1 MIPTKPYRI
10 CLFLLLVFAT
20 LSFTPY
26 ARHGGWVLMAF
37 FIVLALAAKRNPGLK
52 GFTFT
57 IMIFAV
63 VTAAMYYP
71 QYFTHIGSF
80 KLSGLITPLLQIIMF
95 GMGCELS
102 VKDLA
107 NVIKMPKAV
116 TVAVI
121 CHYTIMPLVG
131 FTLATVFNF
140 PKEIAAGIILVGCCP
155 SGLASNVMSY
165 IAKANLALSIT
176 VTAVSNLL
184 APFLTPLL
192 MQLLAGKFVHIHFW
206 DMVWNTSKVVIIPIA
221 AGLLFDY
228 LIKGRLKW
236 LDKLMPLL
244 SMLSIGIII
253 LIIISAGR
261 DSLLKVGL
269 LLIVAEFIQN
279 VSGYTLGYWI
289 SRLLGFKE
297 KECRTISLEVG
308 MQNSGLASDLAL
320 TMGGLATIGLAPAV
334 FGPVMNI
341 SGSSLATWWNG
352 RGTEATDGDFDHN
365 SAHGST
371 GLQKMNV

>member
-1 MIPTKPYRI
+1 MILNKRYLISFT
-10 CLFLLLVFAT
+10 LLLVFII
-20 LSFTPY
+20 LSLTAY
-26 ARHGGWVLMAF
+26 ASFGGWVLMLLF
-37 FIVLALAAKRNPGLK
+37 VSLAIALKGNPKLK

-57 IMIFAV
+57 VMIFAV
-63 VTAAMYYP
+63 VSAAMYYP
-71 QYFTHIGSF
+71 QYFTHFGSF

-102 VKDLA
+102 IKDLA
-107 NVIKMPKAV
+107 NVIKTPKAV
-116 TVAVI
+116 AVGVV
-121 CHYTIMPLVG
+121 CHYTVMPLIG
-131 FTLATVFNF
+131 FTLASLFHF

-221 AGLLFDY
+221 AGLLFDF
-228 LIKGRLKW
+228 LVKGRLKW

-244 SMLSIGIII
+244 SMVSIGIII

-261 DSLLKVGL
+261 DSLLKVGA
-269 LLIVAEFIQN
+269 LLIVVELIQN

-297 KECRTISLEVG
+297 KERRTISLEVG

-320 TMGGLATIGLAPAV
+320 LMGGLATIGLAPAV

-341 SGSSLATWWNG
+341 SGSSLAMWWNG
-352 RGTEATDGDFDHN
+352 RMPEEEKEVKDRPI
-365 SAHGST
+365 
-371 GLQKMNV
+371 V

>member
-1 MIPTKPYRI
+1 MILIKRFAI
-10 CLFLLLVFAT
+10 SFVLLLGFII
-20 LSFTPY
+20 LSLTTY
-26 ARHGGWVLMAF
+26 ASYGGWVLMLLF
-37 FIVLALAAKRNPGLK
+37 VSLAIKFKGNPQLK

-63 VTAAMYYP
+63 VSAAMYYP
-71 QYFTHIGSF
+71 QYFTHFGSF

-102 VKDLA
+102 IKDLA

-116 TVAVI
+116 AVGVV
-121 CHYTIMPLVG
+121 CHYTVMPIIG
-131 FTLATVFNF
+131 FTLASVFHF

-192 MQLLAGKFVHIHFW
+192 MQLLAGKFVDIHFW
-206 DMVWNTSKVVIIPIA
+206 DMVLDMAKVVVIPIA

-228 LIKGRLKW
+228 LVKGRLKW

-261 DSLLKVGL
+261 DELLKVGA
-269 LLIVAEFIQN
+269 LLIVAELIQN
-279 VSGYTLGYWI
+279 VSGYSLGYWI

-297 KECRTISLEVG
+297 RECRTISLEVG
-308 MQNSGLASDLAL
+308 MQNSGLASHLAL
-320 TMGGLATIGLAPAV
+320 VLGGLATIGLAPAV

-352 RGTEATDGDFDHN
+352 REAN
-365 SAHGST
+365 SEYDKIDVTTVSS
-371 GLQKMNV
+371 KK

>member
-1 MIPTKPYRI
+1 MMPKRYII
-10 CLFLLLVFAT
+10 SFALLLVFLIVT
-20 LSFTPY
+20 FSSY
-26 ARHGGWVLMAF
+26 ANYGGWVLMLF
-37 FIVLALAAKRNPGLK
+37 FIVLALAANKNPKLK

-71 QYFTHIGSF
+71 QYFIHIGGF

-102 VKDLA
+102 IKDLS

-116 TVAVI
+116 AVGVI

-206 DMVWNTSKVVIIPIA
+206 DMVWNTAKVVIIPIA

-228 LIKGRLKW
+228 LVKGRLKW

-261 DSLLKVGL
+261 DSLLKVGA
-269 LLIVAEFIQN
+269 LLILAEFIQN

-297 KECRTISLEVG
+297 KDCRTISLEVG

-352 RGTEATDGDFDHN
+352 RGVDDEESKKIVIPD
-365 SAHGST
+365 
-371 GLQKMNV
+371 